1 MERERSLDAD
11 AERLLAHGE
20 GLPRACALALDHDAL
35 EDLHTSALALDHLEM
50 DTHGVAGLEPGAI
63 GAQLA
68 LLEVLNDPVHKNGP
82 QRDRG

>member
-1 MERERSLDAD
+1 
-11 AERLLAHGE
+11 
-20 GLPRACALALDHDAL
+20 
-35 EDLHTSALALDHLEM
+35 M

-68 LLEVLNDPVHKNGP
+68 LFEVLNDPVHKNGP